1 MQKSSFIQ
9 SGKKAR
15 EELYL
20 PPLRFVVTD
29 NWVDVLGHDAFIAWL
44 KFHTWVDRRDEN
56 RENDR
61 VPYSLEDVWT
71 KLGMKKKK
79 FYEKIARPLWEYGL
93 IDIVEYEESN
103 RKSQKPK
110 NIIVY
115 TSPANT
121 HETET
126 KPLEKLRDWSKDYGS
141 ISQFYGKK
149 GGRPKKDDHGFQ
161 METVEKD
168 GFQTET
174 VHGFQMETVTV
185 SKRKPNN
192 VSNISNNVLNNL
204 INAENNNNPDR
215 SGGTQTKTEK
225 QKSIVVDVQSA
236 WKESFKTDLPVSKAR
251 LFLKDANQDVN
262 TVLDAI
268 KAAAKKKPDNPIG
281 AVVYGIK
288 YGWDEVPEKK
298 QPDKPYRSGSQNN
311 DDLRPPRAV
320 AEAIEREAKGEKVP
334 DGEVDPETEARL
346 RAKLNR
352 MRERLGQR
360 QKLPIN

>member
-192 VSNISNNVLNNL
+192 VSNISNNVSNNL
-204 INAENNNNPDR
+204 TNAENNNPDR
-215 SGGTQTKTEK
+215 SDGTQAKTEK

-236 WKESFKTDLPVSKAR
+236 WKESFKTDLPASKAR
-251 LFLKDANQDVN
+251 LFLKDAGQDLN

-268 KAAAKKKPDNPIG
+268 RTATKLNPDNPVG
-281 AVVYGIK
+281 AVRYVIEN
-288 YGWDEVPEKK
+288 GWDEVPEKK
-298 QPDKPYRSGSQNN
+298 DKPAPNRSGSQKD
-311 DDLRPPRAV
+311 DDLPRAIR
-320 AEAIEREAKGEKVP
+320 EQLERERGQPESV
-334 DGEVDPETEARL
+334 EVDPATEARL